1 MSLDDQRQQIFQLV
15 ALRDVDHRRSETR
28 KLIDS
33 VPRILQARLRQSNG
47 AKQALAAAHEKL
59 LGFKAH
65 LKTLELELSSRE
77 EAVMKANGNLL
88 SAKTNQEYTLMQG
101 EIARKREEKGQAEEE
116 VLGQYDVIKLG
127 EQLVE
132 DAKAAVEAALKEY
145 QAFEERAL
153 REVEGHSG
161 ELAALDARREQIRRA
176 IAPDTLQIYDRAYS
190 GHGDG
195 IVAAEGDICQGCFS
209 KLTPNDR
216 ARLMSGKQLM
226 ICRTCQ
232 RILYLPASLQ
242 PAS

>member
-1 MSLDDQRQQIFQLV
+1 MSVEDHRQQTFQLV
-15 ALRDVDHRRSETR
+15 ALRDVDLRRSETR

-33 VPRILQARLRQSNG
+33 VPRILQARLRQSNE
-47 AKQALAAAHEKL
+47 AKKGLTAAQEKL
-59 LGFKAH
+59 QGFKAH

-77 EAVMKANGNLL
+77 EALTKANGNLL
-88 SAKTNQEYTLMQG
+88 SAKTNQEYSAMQT

-116 VLGQYDVIKLG
+116 ILSQYDVIKLG
-127 EQLVE
+127 EQLVL
-132 DAKAAVEAALKEY
+132 DAQKAVEAAQAEY

-153 REVEGHSG
+153 REVEGHSAELG
-161 ELAALDARREQIRRA
+161 ELDTRRDQIRKA
-176 IAPDTLQIYDRAYS
+176 ISSDTLQIYDRAYE

-195 IVAAEGDICQGCFS
+195 IAPAESDICQGCFS

-232 RILYLPASLQ
+232 RILYLPAMLQ